1 MSRSRCHA
9 ESRPVHAV
17 ALLGCLAILFHS
29 AQLEAQSVRGTLV
42 EESSGIPIEGAFVVL
57 LDGSDSTVAGTLTDD
72 LGVFVLQ
79 APAAGRYAVR
89 AERIGYDSFSSLPL
103 SLTLGP
109 PLQYRLEMPVRP
121 VELAT
126 LSVETER
133 RCESRPED
141 GRRMARVWEEAKK
154 ALTTAVW
161 TEQQRAFR
169 FTTRLHR
176 RTLDPRG
183 LRVLQEET
191 EILSGLAVNPFRA
204 LPAEELAASGYTRRL
219 PSDTTEYFAPDAQVL
234 LSDLFLDDHCFRV
247 VEGGGETAGMI
258 GLGFE
263 PLLETDRTD
272 ISGVLWLDRSTA
284 HLQFIQY
291 RYENL
296 PSGVESDELG
306 GRVGFRRLPG
316 GAWIVDDWHIR
327 MPVLEEITVMERTG
341 PAVPGNPPRARR
353 RIRLGAIE
361 EQGGEV
367 LIVADAQGR
376 ITVAPGGLTPGRG
389 ALSGQVFDSTSNTPL
404 GGATVSLLGTNLR
417 TISDAEGRYSLEDL
431 PVGEFYLTFSHR
443 RADALRL
450 GSVLQRAVVQEGEVA
465 RVDLAVPPAST
476 VIPALCPASE
486 GTSGGS
492 TESVMSVIAGTV
504 VETGSN
510 LPVGDAIVHLSTHVL
525 GVLAAPVDLET
536 LSAWR
541 VAGVAGPGSLSR
553 FETVADQNGSFLLCG
568 IPAGLRLYAG
578 AIDPSAQRGR
588 RSSVVYFTTPRGIH
602 TANLQIAPQPEAS
615 EGS

>member
-1 MSRSRCHA
+1 MSRSHFRA
-9 ESRPVHAV
+9 ASRPFHAL
-17 ALLGCLAILFHS
+17 ALPGCLAILFHFS
-29 AQLEAQSVRGTLV
+29 NLEAQSVRGTLV
-42 EESSGIPIEGAFVVL
+42 EEGSGTPIEGAFVVL
-57 LDGSDSTVAGTLTDD
+57 LRGSDSTVAGTLTDD

-79 APAAGRYAVR
+79 APTGGSYTVR
-89 AERIGYDSFSSLPL
+89 AERIGYDSFSSAPL
-103 SLTLGP
+103 SLRPGP
-109 PLQYRLEMPVRP
+109 PIQYRLEMPVSP

-126 LSVETER
+126 ISVEGER

-161 TEQQRAFR
+161 TEKQRAFR

-176 RTLDPRG
+176 STLDPRD
-183 LRVLQEET
+183 LRVLAEET
-191 EILSGLAVNPFRA
+191 EIQSGLAVNPFQA
-204 LPAEELAASGYTRRL
+204 LPVEELAASGYTRRL

-247 VEGGGETAGMI
+247 VEGGGETSGMI

-263 PLLETDRTD
+263 PLVETDRTD

-284 HLQFIQY
+284 QLQFIHY

-306 GRVGFRRLPG
+306 GRVGFRRLPD
-316 GAWIVDDWHIR
+316 GAWIVNDWHIR

-353 RIRLGAIE
+353 RIRLGAIV

-376 ITVAPGGLTPGRG
+376 ITVASGGLTPGRG
-389 ALSGQVFDSTSNTPL
+389 ALSGQVFDSTSNAPL

-417 TISDAEGRYSLEDL
+417 TTSDAEGRYSLNNL

-443 RADALRL
+443 RAKALRL
-450 GSVLQRAVVQEGEVA
+450 GSVLQKAVVQEGEVT
-465 RVDLAVPPAST
+465 RVDLAVPPASAL
-476 VIPALCPASE
+476 IPALCPAAVGE
-486 GTSGGS
+486 SG
-492 TESVMSVIAGTV
+492 EAPELEMSVIAGTV
-504 VETGSN
+504 METGTG
-510 LPVGDAIVHLSTHVL
+510 LPVQGAIVHLSTHVL
-525 GVLAAPVDLET
+525 GVLAAPVDVET
-536 LSAWR
+536 LSAWK
-541 VAGVAGPGSLSR
+541 VAGISGPESLSR
-553 FETVADQNGSFLLCG
+553 FKTVADQNGSFLFCG

-578 AIDPSAQRGR
+578 AIDPSGERGR
-588 RSSVVYFTTPRGIH
+588 GNIAYFTTPGGIH
-602 TANLQIAPQPEAS
+602 TEKLEIPPLPEAS

>member
-1 MSRSRCHA
+1 MSRSRCRA
-9 ESRPVHAV
+9 ESRPVYAL
-17 ALLGCLAILFHS
+17 ALLGCLAILAHS

-42 EESSGIPIEGAFVVL
+42 EESSGIPVEGAFVVL

-72 LGVFVLQ
+72 SGIFVLQ

-89 AERIGYDSFSSLPL
+89 AERIGYESFSSPPL

-109 PLQYRLEMPVRP
+109 PIRYRLEMPVSP

-126 LSVETER
+126 LSVEGER
-133 RCESRPED
+133 RCEGRPED
-141 GRRMARVWEEAKK
+141 GPRMARVWEEAKK

-161 TEQQRAFR
+161 TEEQRAFR

-176 RTLDPRG
+176 STLDPRS
-183 LRVLQEET
+183 LRVLDEEA
-191 EILSGLAVNPFRA
+191 EIQSGLAVNPFRA
-204 LPAEELAASGYTRRL
+204 LPVEELAASGYTRPGR
-219 PSDTTEYFAPDAQVL
+219 SDTTEYFAPDAQVL

-263 PLLETDRTD
+263 PLLESDRTD

-284 HLQFIQY
+284 HLLFIQY

-306 GRVGFRRLPG
+306 GRVRFRRLPG

-327 MPVLEEITVMERTG
+327 MPVLEQITVMERTG
-341 PAVPGNPPRARR
+341 PSVPGNPPRPRLQT
-353 RIRLGAIE
+353 RLGAIA

-367 LIVADAQGR
+367 LIVADTHGR

-389 ALSGQVFDSTSNTPL
+389 ALSGQVFDSSSNAPL
-404 GGATVSLLGTNLR
+404 SGATVSLLGTNLR
-417 TISDAEGRYSLEDL
+417 TTSDWEGRYSLDDL
-431 PVGEFYLTFSHR
+431 PVGEFYLTFSHP
-443 RADALRL
+443 RAAALRL
-450 GSVLQRAVVQEGEVA
+450 GSVLQRIVVTEGEVA
-465 RVDLAVPPAST
+465 RADLAVPPAST
-476 VIPALCPASE
+476 LMPALCPTTTAASE
-486 GTSGGS
+486 S
-492 TESVMSVIAGTV
+492 TESLIAGTV
-504 VETGSN
+504 VKAGSDE
-510 LPVGDAIVHLSTHVL
+510 PVEGAIVHLSTHVL
-525 GVLAAPVDLET
+525 GVLAAPVDAEA
-536 LSAWR
+536 LSAWK
-541 VAGVAGPGSLSR
+541 VAGVSGPESLSR
-553 FETVADQNGSFLLCG
+553 FETVAGQDGSFLFCG

-578 AIDPSAQRGR
+578 AIDPSGRQGR
-588 RSSVVYFTTPRGIH
+588 RSNIVYFTTPLGIH
-602 TANLQIAPQPEAS
+602 AAKLEITPGPIAP

>member
-1 MSRSRCHA
+1 MSCSRCRT

-17 ALLGCLAILFHS
+17 AFLALLAILFHS
-29 AQLEAQSVRGTLV
+29 MQLEAQSIRGTLV
-42 EESSGIPIEGAFVVL
+42 EDGSGIPIEGAFVVL

-72 LGVFVLQ
+72 QGVFVLQ
-79 APAAGRYAVR
+79 APAAGRYVAR
-89 AERIGYDSFSSLPL
+89 AERIGYDSFSSPPL

-109 PLQYRLEMPVRP
+109 SIQYRLEMPVSP

-126 LSVETER
+126 LSIEGER

-161 TEQQRAFR
+161 TEEQRAFR

-176 RTLDPRG
+176 STLDPRG
-183 LRVLQEET
+183 LRVLKEEM

-204 LPAEELAASGYTRRL
+204 LPVEELAASGYTRRL

-234 LSDLFLDDHCFRV
+234 LSDLFLDDHCFQV

-296 PSGVESDELG
+296 PSGVDSDELG

-316 GAWIVDDWHIR
+316 GAWIVDDWRIR
-327 MPVLEEITVMERTG
+327 MPVLEQVTVVDRTG
-341 PAVPGNPPRARR
+341 PPVPGNPPRARQQT
-353 RIRLGAIE
+353 RLGAIV

-367 LIVADAQGR
+367 LIVADAGGR
-376 ITVAPGGLTPGRG
+376 ISVAPGGLTPGRG
-389 ALSGQVFDSTSNTPL
+389 ALSGQVFDSTSNAPL

-417 TISDAEGRYSLEDL
+417 TTSDAAGRYSLNNL

-450 GSVLQRAVVQEGEVA
+450 GSVLQRVVVQDGEVA

-476 VIPALCPASE
+476 LIPALCPAAEGASSE
-486 GTSGGS
+486 S
-492 TESVMSVIAGTV
+492 TETVIAGTV
-504 VETGSN
+504 VEAGSDR
-510 LPVGDAIVHLSTHVL
+510 PVGGAIVHLSTHIL
-525 GVLAAPVDLET
+525 AVLAAPVDVET
-536 LSAWR
+536 LSAWK
-541 VAGVAGPGSLSR
+541 VAGVSGPESLSR

-568 IPAGLRLYAG
+568 IPTGLRLYAG
-578 AIDPSAQRGR
+578 AIDPSAERDR
-588 RSSVVYFTTPRGIH
+588 RSSIVYFTTPRGIH
-602 TANLQIAPQPEAS
+602 TAKLEITPQPEAS

>member
-1 MSRSRCHA
+1 MSRSRCRA

-17 ALLGCLAILFHS
+17 ALLGCLAILLHS

-42 EESSGIPIEGAFVVL
+42 EESSRIPIEGAFVVL
-57 LDGSDSTVAGTLTDD
+57 LDGNDSTVAGTLTDGQ
-72 LGVFVLQ
+72 GVFVLK

-89 AERIGYDSFSSLPL
+89 AERIGYDSFSSVPL

-154 ALTTAVW
+154 ALTAAVW
-161 TEQQRAFR
+161 TEEQRAFR

-176 RTLDPRG
+176 STLDPRG
-183 LRVLQEET
+183 LRVLKNET
-191 EILSGLAVNPFRA
+191 EIQSGLAVNPFRA
-204 LPAEELAASGYTRRL
+204 LPVEELAASGYTRRL

-234 LSDLFLDDHCFRV
+234 MSDLFLDDHCFRV

-316 GAWIVDDWHIR
+316 GAWIVDEWHIR
-327 MPVLEEITVMERTG
+327 MPVLEEVTVVERTG

-417 TISDAEGRYSLEDL
+417 TTSDADGRYSLQDL

-450 GSVLQRAVVQEGEVA
+450 GSVLQRAVVQDGEVA

-476 VIPALCPASE
+476 VIPALCPAADGAS
-486 GTSGGS
+486 SGS

-504 VETGSN
+504 VEAGGD
-510 LPVGDAIVHLSTHVL
+510 LPVGGAIVHLSTDVL

-536 LSAWR
+536 LSAWK
-541 VAGVAGPGSLSR
+541 VAGISVPESLSR
-553 FETVADQNGSFLLCG
+553 FQTVADQNGSFLLCG

-578 AIDPSAQRGR
+578 AIDPSAERGR
-588 RSSVVYFTTPRGIH
+588 RSNIVYFTAPRGIH
-602 TANLQIAPQPEAS
+602 TANLEIASRPEAS

>member
-1 MSRSRCHA
+1 MSRSRCRA

-17 ALLGCLAILFHS
+17 ALLGCLAILLHS
-29 AQLEAQSVRGTLV
+29 PQLEAQSVRGTLV

-57 LDGSDSTVAGTLTDD
+57 LDGRDSTVAGTLTND

-176 RTLDPRG
+176 STLDPRG
-183 LRVLQEET
+183 LRVLEEET

-204 LPAEELAASGYTRRL
+204 LPVEELAASGYTRRL

-247 VEGGGETAGMI
+247 VEGAGETAGMI

-389 ALSGQVFDSTSNTPL
+389 ALSGQVFDSTSNAPL

-417 TISDAEGRYSLEDL
+417 TTSDAEGRYSLEDL

-476 VIPALCPASE
+476 VIPALCPGAEGASTE
-486 GTSGGS
+486 S

-504 VETGSN
+504 VEAGGD
-510 LPVGDAIVHLSTHVL
+510 LPVEGAIVHLSTDVL

-536 LSAWR
+536 LSAWK
-541 VAGVAGPGSLSR
+541 VAGVSVPESLSR

-578 AIDPSAQRGR
+578 AIDPSAERGR
-588 RSSVVYFTTPRGIH
+588 RSNIVYFTAPRGIH
-602 TANLQIAPQPEAS
+602 AAKLEIAPQPEAS

>member
-1 MSRSRCHA
+1 MSRSQRRSK
-9 ESRPVHAV
+9 SRPHHAV
-17 ALLGCLAILFHS
+17 ALASLAVLLHS
-29 AQLEAQSVRGTLV
+29 VHLQAQSVRGTLV
-42 EESSGIPIEGAFVVL
+42 EEGSGIPIEGAFVVL
-57 LDGSDSTVAGTLTDD
+57 LDASDSTVAGTLTDD
-72 LGVFVLQ
+72 LGVFLLQ
-79 APAAGRYAVR
+79 APAAGLYAVR

-109 PLQYRLEMPVRP
+109 PLQHRLEMPVRP

-126 LSVETER
+126 LSVEGER

-161 TEQQRAFR
+161 TEEQRAFR
-169 FTTRLHR
+169 FTTRLNR
-176 RTLDPRG
+176 STLDPRG
-183 LRVLQEET
+183 LRVLGEET
-191 EILSGLAVNPFRA
+191 EIQSGLAVNPFRA
-204 LPAEELAASGYTRRL
+204 LSVEELAASGYTRRL

-247 VEGGGETAGMI
+247 VEGDGETAGMI

-316 GAWIVDDWHIR
+316 GAWIVDDWYIR
-327 MPVLEEITVMERTG
+327 MPVLEEVTVVERTG
-341 PAVPGNPPRARR
+341 PAVPGNPPRARLKT
-353 RIRLGAIE
+353 RLGEIV

-367 LIVADAQGR
+367 LIVADGQGR

-389 ALSGQVFDSTSNTPL
+389 ALSGQVFDSTSNEPL
-404 GGATVSLLGTNLR
+404 GGASVSLLGTNLR
-417 TISDAEGRYSLEDL
+417 TTSDAEGRFTLGSL

-443 RADALRL
+443 RAEALRL
-450 GSVLQRAVVQEGEVA
+450 GSVLQRVVVQEGEVA

-476 VIPALCPASE
+476 LIPALCPAAE
-486 GTSGGS
+486 GAS
-492 TESVMSVIAGTV
+492 TESTESAIAGRV
-504 VETGSN
+504 VEAGSDVP
-510 LPVGDAIVHLSTHVL
+510 LEGAIVHLSTHVL
-525 GVLAAPVDLET
+525 GVLAAPLDLET

-541 VAGVAGPGSLSR
+541 VAGVAGPQSLSR
-553 FETVADQNGSFLLCG
+553 FQTVADQNGSFLFCG
-568 IPAGLRLYAG
+568 ILAGMRLYAG
-578 AIDPSAQRGR
+578 AVDPLAERGR
-588 RSSVVYFTTPRGIH
+588 SNILYFTTPRGIY
-602 TANLQIAPQPEAS
+602 TAKLEITPQPEAS

>member
-1 MSRSRCHA
+1 MSRSRRRA
-9 ESRPVHAV
+9 ESRPAHAV
-17 ALLGCLAILFHS
+17 ALLGCLAILVHS
-29 AQLEAQSVRGTLV
+29 PQLEAQSVRGTLV

-72 LGVFVLQ
+72 SGIFVLQ
-79 APAAGRYAVR
+79 APAAGHYAVR
-89 AERIGYDSFSSLPL
+89 AERIGYDSFSSPPL

-109 PLQYRLEMPVRP
+109 PIQHRLEMPVSP

-126 LSVETER
+126 LSVEGER

-161 TEQQRAFR
+161 TEEQRAFR

-176 RTLDPRG
+176 STLDPRG
-183 LRVLQEET
+183 LRVLEEQT
-191 EILSGLAVNPFRA
+191 EIQSGLAVNPFRA
-204 LPAEELAASGYTRRL
+204 LPVEELAATGYTRRVRA
-219 PSDTTEYFAPDAQVL
+219 DTTEYFAPDAQVL

-284 HLQFIQY
+284 HLQFIEY

-296 PSGVESDELG
+296 PSGVESDALG

-327 MPVLEEITVMERTG
+327 MPVLEQFTVMERTG
-341 PAVPGNPPRARR
+341 PSVPGNPSRQRLQT
-353 RIRLGAIE
+353 RLGAIV

-376 ITVAPGGLTPGRG
+376 MTVAPGGLTPGRG
-389 ALSGQVFDSTSNTPL
+389 ALSGQVFDSTSNAPL
-404 GGATVSLLGTNLR
+404 GGAAVSLLGTNLR
-417 TISDAEGRYSLEDL
+417 TVADADGRYSLNNL

-450 GSVLQRAVVQEGEVA
+450 GSVLQRVVVTEGKVA
-465 RVDLAVPPAST
+465 RIDLAVPPAST
-476 VIPALCPASE
+476 LIPALCPAIAGASE
-486 GTSGGS
+486 SA
-492 TESVMSVIAGTV
+492 ESVIAGTV
-504 VETGSN
+504 VRAGSDV
-510 LPVGDAIVHLSTHVL
+510 PVEGAIVHLSTHIL
-525 GVLAAPVDLET
+525 GVLAAPVDAEA
-536 LSAWR
+536 LSAWK
-541 VAGVAGPGSLSR
+541 VAGVSGPESLSR
-553 FETVADQNGSFLLCG
+553 FETVADQEGSFLFCG

-578 AIDPSAQRGR
+578 AIDPSAEPSR
-588 RSSVVYFTTPRGIH
+588 RSNITYFTTPRGIH
-602 TANLQIAPQPEAS
+602 TAKLEITPEPKAS

>member
-1 MSRSRCHA
+1 MSRTRCRA
-9 ESRPVHAV
+9 ESRPVHPV
-17 ALLGCLAILFHS
+17 ALLGCLAIFFHTV
-29 AQLEAQSVRGTLV
+29 QLEAQSVRGTLV
-42 EESSGIPIEGAFVVL
+42 EESSEIPIEGAFVVL
-57 LDGSDSTVAGTLTDD
+57 LDRSDSTVAGTLTNDV
-72 LGVFVLQ
+72 GVFVLQ

-89 AERIGYDSFSSLPL
+89 AQRIGYDSFSSLPL

-126 LSVETER
+126 LSVESER

-161 TEQQRAFR
+161 TEEQRAFR

-176 RTLDPRG
+176 SKLDPRG
-183 LRVLQEET
+183 LRVLEEET
-191 EILSGLAVNPFRA
+191 EIQSGLAVNPFRA
-204 LPAEELAASGYTRRL
+204 LPVEELAASGYTRRL

-327 MPVLEEITVMERTG
+327 MPVLEQVTVVERTG
-341 PAVPGNPPRARR
+341 PAVPYPTRARR
-353 RIRLGAIE
+353 KTRLGGIV

-376 ITVAPGGLTPGRG
+376 ITVAPGGLSPGRG
-389 ALSGQVFDSTSNTPL
+389 ALSGQVFDSTSNAPL

-417 TISDAEGRYSLEDL
+417 TTSDAEGRYSLDNL
-431 PVGEFYLTFSHR
+431 PVGEFYLTFTHR
-443 RADALRL
+443 RADELRL

-476 VIPALCPASE
+476 LIPALCPAAE
-486 GTSGGS
+486 GASRET
-492 TESVMSVIAGTV
+492 TESVIAGTV
-504 VETGSN
+504 VEVGSG
-510 LPVGDAIVHLSTHVL
+510 LPVEGAIVHLSTHVL
-525 GVLAAPVDLET
+525 GVLEAPLDLET

-541 VAGVAGPGSLSR
+541 VAGVSVPESLSR
-553 FETVADQNGSFLLCG
+553 FETVADQNGSFLFCG
-568 IPAGLRLYAG
+568 IPAGLRLYAK
-578 AIDPSAQRGR
+578 AIDPSPERDRWSNVA
-588 RSSVVYFTTPRGIH
+588 YFTTHRGIH
-602 TANLQIAPQPEAS
+602 TAKLVMAPRPEDS